1 VCFLFVIINTI
12 SIFRNKGNIKM
23 NTISIEKIVEL
34 PYTGLQAKIIIS
46 MQQNGLKQK
55 IKC

>member
-1 VCFLFVIINTI
+1 MCFLFVIINTI